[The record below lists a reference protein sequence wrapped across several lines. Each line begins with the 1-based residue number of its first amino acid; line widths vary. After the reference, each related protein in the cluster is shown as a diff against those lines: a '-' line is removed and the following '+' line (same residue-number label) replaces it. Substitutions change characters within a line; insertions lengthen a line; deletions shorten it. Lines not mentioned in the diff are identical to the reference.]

1 MVLNTKKETAS
12 AATENGPST
21 KSTTDSVSAPAPA
34 VKPEPHYNTQEAS
47 RAQIKYCTENG
58 YPHFAPGHDGRCY
71 RCGRDIYQ
79 RIEWPTGYVT
89 GISVEAAGSTLITGC
104 PHCHYSF
111 CD

>member
-1 MVLNTKKETAS
+1 MNVATKKEAVPAGTG
-12 AATENGPST
+12 NDLIT
-21 KSTTDSVSAPAPA
+21 KRATDSVSAPAPS
-34 VKPEPHYNTQEAS
+34 VKPEPHYNTQEAN

-58 YPHFAPGHDGRCY
+58 YPHFAPGHNGRCY

-104 PHCHYSF
+104 PHCNYSF

>member
-1 MVLNTKKETAS
+1 MNVANKKEAVPAGTG
-12 AATENGPST
+12 NDLIT
-21 KSTTDSVSAPAPA
+21 KRATDSVSAPAPA
-34 VKPEPHYNTQEAS
+34 VKPEPHYNTQEAN

-58 YPHFAPGHDGRCY
+58 CPHFAPRSGRCY

-79 RIEWPTGYVT
+79 RIEWSGGYVT

-104 PHCHYSF
+104 PHCYYSF